1 VSLAGGLDVV
11 LARARELAAAGDHR
25 LACHLVE
32 FAVLY
37 DPASTEAHEVRAE
50 VYAARSAQQV
60 SSMARNILGH
70 AAHAS
75 RHGKRDLAGSYD

>member
-1 VSLAGGLDVV
+1 MLE
-11 LARARELAAAGDHR
+11 RARELAAAGDHR

-32 FAVLY
+32 FAVLFE
-37 DPASTEAHEVRAE
+37 PGSAEAHQVRAE
-50 VYAARSAQQV
+50 VYAARSEQQV

-75 RHGKRDLAGSYD
+75 RQGKRDLAGQYDP

>member
-1 VSLAGGLDVV
+1 M
-11 LARARELAAAGDHR
+11 
-25 LACHLVE
+25 ACHLVE

-37 DPASTEAHEVRAE
+37 EPGSTEAHEVRAE
-50 VYAARSAQQV
+50 VYGARSDVQT

-75 RHGKRDLAGSYD
+75 RRGRRDLAEHEGSP

>member
-1 VSLAGGLDVV
+1 M

-32 FAVLY
+32 FAVLA
-37 DPASTEAHEVRAE
+37 DPASAEAHEVRAE
-50 VYAARSAQQV
+50 VYAARSAEQE

-75 RHGKRDLAGSYD
+75 RAGKRDLASPNS